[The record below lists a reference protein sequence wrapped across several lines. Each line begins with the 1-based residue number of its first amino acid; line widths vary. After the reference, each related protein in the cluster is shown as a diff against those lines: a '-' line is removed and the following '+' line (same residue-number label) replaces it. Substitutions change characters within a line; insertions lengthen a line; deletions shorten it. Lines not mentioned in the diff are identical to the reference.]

1 MSESTATLD
10 VQSALSAIHSARQ
23 TLVEKIEA
31 TKARIQHCRNRES
44 GMLHTPLSVEDYGTQ
59 MKQEIRAQADHFEKR
74 WIASRVSAG
83 LNGDHRHAPWKDF
96 QNGAARII
104 GGEHAPAFDLSALCF
119 FLPDL
124 VHDRLMES
132 LRGASSDLKWGN
144 DKHPSIEER
153 RQIIEQC
160 KTEAPQLELELADL
174 EKELH
179 ELNQAL
185 SGRAN

>member
-1 MSESTATLD
+1 MPENTATVD

-31 TKARIQHCRNRES
+31 AKARIQHCRNRES
-44 GMLHTPLSVEDYGTQ
+44 GMRHAPLSLADYGVQ

-83 LNGDHRHAPWKDF
+83 LNGDHRQAPWKDF
-96 QNGAARII
+96 QSGAARII

-132 LRGASSDLKWGN
+132 LRGAATDLKWGN

-153 RQIIEQC
+153 QQIIEQC
-160 KTEAPQLELELADL
+160 KAEAAKLELELADL
-174 EKELH
+174 EKELR

-185 SGRAN
+185 AGRAN